1 MYCLWLWCLG
11 RQLCCVFEEVYKVL
25 QYILGNLTSLHTIDG
40 GKPTVPE
47 NMRGTL
53 NLVKFNVCAEI

>member
-1 MYCLWLWCLG
+1 
-11 RQLCCVFEEVYKVL
+11 VFEEVYKVL